1 MRLFNKKN
9 KFPAILLIVLV
20 LLVGIFLYQN
30 YKKNILIVNTKSA
43 EIKLNKIRFLLDKTN
58 VLAKAFSVYDITDQK
73 EIYNRNG
80 DIGLPIASLVKIMTA
95 IVSLENYKTDDQIII
110 FDSSFGDRGANKLNA
125 GEKWILSD
133 LIKFTLISSSNSGAY
148 ALSQGDE
155 SYLDRM
161 NLKANKIGMTDAVF
175 YNTTGIDLNENTAG
189 AYATARD
196 VNKMAIY
203 ALKNFRE
210 VFHATAMP
218 EMEFMAI
225 GGEKHHVYNT
235 NYFVNK
241 MPDILMSKTGN
252 TVLAG
257 GNLCVIFKDKN
268 GHDIAITLLGSTTEG
283 RFSDMEKIINV
294 LQYDYGSA
302 N

>member
-1 MRLFNKKN
+1 MKIFNKN
-9 KFPAILLIVLV
+9 NHLLFTLIVLI
-20 LLVGIFLYQN
+20 LLVGVFLYQN
-30 YKKNILIVNTKSA
+30 YKKNTFNTNTQYGK
-43 EIKLNKIRFLLDKTN
+43 EVKLNKVRYFLDKTDI
-58 VLAKAFSVYDITDQK
+58 LAKAFSVYDITDQK

-80 DIGLPIASLVKIMTA
+80 DIRLPIASLVKIMTA
-95 IVSLENYKTDDQIII
+95 IVSLENYQTDDQIII
-110 FDSSFGDRGANKLNA
+110 FGSSFGDRGANKLNA

-155 SYLDRM
+155 SYLDKM
-161 NLKANKIGMTDAVF
+161 NLKAKKIGMTDTIF

-196 VNKMAIY
+196 VNKMAVY

-218 EMEFMAI
+218 EMEFMTI
-225 GGEKHHVYNT
+225 SGEKHYIYNT

-257 GNLCVIFKDKN
+257 GNLCVIFKGKN
-268 GHDIAITLLGSTTEG
+268 GHDIVITLLGSTTEG